1 MKPLEIAKAI
11 NRQLKVDVFRNTRK
25 QETVEARSL
34 LCYILRNKLRL
45 RWTNIALFFRNNGK
59 SMNHATV
66 IHNCNM
72 FHKYKKKTDL
82 LDVLKSFKF
91 KSNLSFDEIDRIHYL
106 ENKCKNLEAKLKD
119 YDNIR

>member
-1 MKPLEIAKAI
+1 MKPLEIAKNI

-59 SMNHATV
+59 SM
-66 IHNCNM
+66 III
-72 FHKYKKKTDL
+72 FSKRDGL
-82 LDVLKSFKF
+82 IVLHGQPYQKIQIVLHRQIAS
-91 KSNLSFDEIDRIHYL
+91 I
-106 ENKCKNLEAKLKD
+106 A
-119 YDNIR
+119 